1 MKIVEGL
8 FYTKEHEW
16 VKIEG
21 SKARIGISDYAQSS
35 LGDITFIE
43 LPKVGD
49 RLEQF
54 KFFSSVE
61 SVKAASDIFAP
72 LSGKIVEVNEVL
84 SSKPELL
91 NSSSYEDGWVIVIEI
106 EDESEKDNLMD
117 SESYKSYLEEISP

>member
-21 SKARIGISDYAQSS
+21 SRARIGITDYAQGL

-43 LPKVGD
+43 LPKVGS
-49 RLEQF
+49 RLKQF

-117 SESYKSYLEEISP
+117 SESYKSYLEEISH

>member
-21 SKARIGISDYAQSS
+21 SRARIGITDYAQSS

-43 LPKVGD
+43 LPKVRD
-49 RLEQF
+49 SLEQF

-117 SESYKSYLEEISP
+117 SESYKSYLEEISH